1 MLNCAKIFELLT
13 SEGTDFYC
21 GVPDSLLKSFCA
33 YLQDNVPSNK
43 NFITVNE
50 GAAIGLAA
58 GVYLATNK
66 PALVYMQNSGVG
78 NAVNPLTSLADPK
91 VYGIPML
98 LLVGW
103 RGEPGVKDEPQ
114 HVKQGEITLELF
126 KTLGITYEVLPQEFV
141 DAEAAIKKAFEFMHS
156 SKAPYALVIRK
167 DTFEPYEAL
176 KKNTTPSPY
185 SLTREEAIQII
196 LKITSTINNPVFV
209 STTGMASR
217 ELYESRI
224 RMGQKG
230 DSDFLTVGSMG
241 HASSIALGIAL
252 HAPDRTVF
260 CIDGDGAML
269 MHMGALA
276 TIAESC
282 VTNLKHIVINNGAH
296 DSVGGQPTCGFK
308 VDFRK
313 TAKACGYQKT
323 WLAITKEELIKAMEE
338 FITTKDL
345 GLLEIR
351 VKKGARKDLGRPKS
365 SPAENKIKLMQYLKN

>member
-1 MLNCAKIFELLT
+1 MLNCAKFFELLT
-13 SEGTDFYC
+13 REGTDFYC

-33 YLQDNVPSNK
+33 YLQDNVPANK

-66 PALVYMQNSGVG
+66 PALVYMQNSGEG

-91 VYGIPML
+91 VYGIPIL
-98 LLVGW
+98 LLIGW
-103 RGEPGVKDEPQ
+103 RGEPGLKDEPQ
-114 HVKQGEITLELF
+114 HVKQGEITLELL
-126 KTLGITYEVLPQEFV
+126 KTLGIPYEVLPQEFV

-156 SKAPYALVIRK
+156 SNAPYALVIRK
-167 DTFEPYEAL
+167 DTFEPYDTL
-176 KKNTTPSPY
+176 KKNTTPSSY
-185 SLTREEAIQII
+185 SLTREEAIEII
-196 LKITSTINNPVFV
+196 LKITSTINHPVFV
-209 STTGMASR
+209 CTTGMASR

-252 HAPDRTVF
+252 HVPDRTVF

-338 FITTKDL
+338 FITAKDL